1 LDLRRRRR
9 VDQAVFAVQVLH
21 GKSTTVTGAAYTGSH
36 DATLQLKPG
45 RWFFFSPGGKKSVF
59 FVTS

>member
-1 LDLRRRRR
+1 
-9 VDQAVFAVQVLH
+9 VLH

-45 RWFFFSPGGKKSVF
+45 RWFCFSPGGKKSVF